1 MKVSR
6 QALAIKRDMDGIT
19 AHLIERGLGDDANFS
34 IVERSGDMTDV
45 TFLGAEHIS
54 IAMGDIDYSDLYREL
69 SARRSYSFKLLDGGL
84 VQITYRFRSEQLV
97 QHRLGILSFTQLA
110 KFSGRPGFYMRDEL
124 FVDIISRQIVPFPI
138 RFDFDGR
145 DGVFKDVLHPKSHL
159 TLGDMKGCRVPV
171 TSPLTPRWFI
181 EFVLR
186 YFYQTEKYD
195 FVDRLPRH
203 SCKFQA
209 TISNAERQVSHIFV
223 PSEL

>member
-1 MKVSR
+1 MSR
-6 QALAIKRDMDGIT
+6 QALAVKRDMDGIT
-19 AHLIERGLGDDANFS
+19 ARLIERGLGDDANFS

-54 IAMGDIDYSDLYREL
+54 IAMGDIDYSDLHREL

-84 VQITYRFRSEQLV
+84 VQTTYRFRGEQLV
-97 QHRLGILSFTQLA
+97 QHRLAYYPSPNLQSFRDDPD
-110 KFSGRPGFYMRDEL
+110 SYMRDEL
-124 FVDIISRQIVPFPI
+124 FVDIVSRQIVPFPI

-145 DGVFKDVLHPKSHL
+145 DGVFKDVLQSHL

-186 YFYQTEKYD
+186 YFYQTEKHE
-195 FVDRLPRH
+195 FVGQLPPH

-209 TISNAERQVSHIFV
+209 TISNTERQIIHSFS
-223 PSEL
+223 PSEA